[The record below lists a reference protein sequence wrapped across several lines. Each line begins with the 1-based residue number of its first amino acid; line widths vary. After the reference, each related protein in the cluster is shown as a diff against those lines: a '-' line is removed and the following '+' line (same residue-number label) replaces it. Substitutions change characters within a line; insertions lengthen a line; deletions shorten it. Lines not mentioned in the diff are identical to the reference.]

1 MRTKHEK
8 SFLKSAKSVKSVVK
22 QPLPTGGRANQN
34 ANPAIVMAGLTKS
47 RNTHHIKY
55 PSLTGGALLGTKH
68 EIRFTGNEIQ
78 SLTK

>member
-1 MRTKHEK
+1 MAEGLAMTGK
-8 SFLKSAKSVKSVVK
+8 KSAKSVVK

-55 PSLTGGALLGTKH
+55 PSLTGGALLETKH
-68 EIRFTGNEIQ
+68 KIHIPT
-78 SLTK
+78 T